1 MIVLLSP
8 AKSLDYE
15 SPLLSKRSTKPR
27 FIENSAELISQLRKL
42 SVGDVSHLMSISANL
57 AQLNHD
63 RFATWETEFTKQN
76 SRPAILA
83 FTGDVYQGMD
93 LDQWDKVDFDLAQK
107 RIRKIATRHK
117 LRKQVKRAND
127 FLVISLSRVQ
137 CF

>member
-42 SVGDVSHLMSISANL
+42 SVGDVGHLMSISANL

-63 RFATWETEFTKQN
+63 RFATWETEFTKEN

-83 FTGDVYQGMD
+83 FTGDVYQGNGPRS
-93 LDQWDKVDFDLAQK
+93 VG
-107 RIRKIATRHK
+107 
-117 LRKQVKRAND
+117 
-127 FLVISLSRVQ
+127 
-137 CF
+137 